1 MGISC
6 CYSTSGTR
14 RVTIKRDEHNVPWK
28 PYWTPNE
35 TTWIKHGPSTKQI
48 ELKKNDAQKS
58 RREKEENKISKKVK
72 GCKWTKW
79 TTRIPLKLEWTQVLR
94 KSGQFLLL
102 TEILMKIS
110 NSSAWTGWKF
120 PLPPEKLIISPGK
133 LCIGKLLVYRC
144 KI

>member
-1 MGISC
+1 
-6 CYSTSGTR
+6 
-14 RVTIKRDEHNVPWK
+14 
-28 PYWTPNE
+28 
-35 TTWIKHGPSTKQI
+35 
-48 ELKKNDAQKS
+48 
-58 RREKEENKISKKVK
+58 VK

-79 TTRIPLKLEWTQVLR
+79 TTRTPLKLEWTQVLR
-94 KSGQFLLL
+94 KSRQFLLL

-120 PLPPEKLIISPGK
+120 PLPPEKLIISPDK